1 MMAHFVPGSKLLS
14 HKPKP
19 PLRLVVSE
27 PVKPDPKTVK
37 KPKPKSE

>member
-1 MMAHFVPGSKLLS
+1 MAHTIPNRKMVSS
-14 HKPKP
+14 KPKQ
-19 PLRLVVSE
+19 PLRLIVSE